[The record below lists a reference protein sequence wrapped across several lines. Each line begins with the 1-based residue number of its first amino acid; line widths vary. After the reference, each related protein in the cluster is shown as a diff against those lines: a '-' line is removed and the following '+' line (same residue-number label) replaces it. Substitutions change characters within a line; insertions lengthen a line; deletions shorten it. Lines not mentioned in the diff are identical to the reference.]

1 MEFDFEPYFRRY
13 EGLAAAADQAFERVR
28 AAYGDLVRCRRGC
41 AECCHALFDL
51 TLIEAI
57 YLNHRFRAR
66 FAGEERA
73 RIEEAANRA
82 DRRAMQIKR
91 RAYRE
96 LQDGRSEIEVLEALG
111 RERVRCP
118 LLNAQDLCDLYE
130 HRPLTCRFYG
140 IPTAA
145 QGKGRTC
152 GLSGFEPGTSYPTVL
167 LDNVH
172 ARLQELTAELL
183 RDLQARHVKLVDL
196 LVPLS
201 TALLTEYDEI
211 YFGLREEPV
220 EEPPPRRRRS
230 RRKG

>member
-28 AAYGDLVRCRRGC
+28 AAFGDLVRCRRGC
-41 AECCHALFDL
+41 ADCCHALFDL
-51 TLIEAI
+51 TLIEAL
-57 YLNHRFRAR
+57 YLNRHFRAC
-66 FAGEERA
+66 FHGEERA

-82 DRRAMQIKR
+82 DRQAARIKR
-91 RAYRE
+91 RARKQ
-96 LQDGRSEIEVLEALG
+96 LDQGRSELEVLEALG

-118 LLNAQDLCDLYE
+118 LLNDRDLCDLYP

-145 QGKGRTC
+145 LGQGRTC

-172 ARLQELTAELL
+172 AKLQELSAELL
-183 RDLQARHVKLVDL
+183 RDLQAPHIKLVDL

-211 YFGLREEPV
+211 YFGLRGEPV
-220 EEPPPRRRRS
+220 EEPPPRRRRLRS
-230 RRKG
+230 KP